1 MKVRTRYE
9 APEETNIPGII
20 YLPSVPI
27 VDTEVFEPC
36 RLFDNLYFIGTRFIG
51 TLVVT
56 TREGL
61 VLIDSMN
68 CRRDVEEIIY
78 PGLAKLG
85 LNGEKILAV
94 IITHGHF
101 DHFGGAA
108 AIQQRSGCQVVMSRR
123 DEVFMQEPDNQV
135 PEQFAR
141 DGVEYP
147 QVTSHV
153 EDGTELVFG
162 GTGFRFSFTP
172 GHTPG
177 GISLVLPVY
186 DQGEKHMVSIW
197 GGINPPG
204 DKSACRTYIDS
215 AVHFQKFSREAGCD
229 VEFSLH
235 PFVDYSLEKM
245 EKIRCRKKGAGHPLV
260 IGPDG
265 VSLFMEIVKVNAK
278 QKLDT
283 LL

>member
-85 LNGEKILAV
+85 LDGEKRLSG
-94 IITHGHF
+94 GHEQK
-101 DHFGGAA
+101 GWGLYAGAG
-108 AIQQRSGCQVVMSRR
+108 QPGSGTVRQGRCRISPGYQPCGRR
-123 DEVFMQEPDNQV
+123 D
-135 PEQFAR
+135 
-141 DGVEYP
+141 
-147 QVTSHV
+147 
-153 EDGTELVFG
+153 
-162 GTGFRFSFTP
+162 
-172 GHTPG
+172 
-177 GISLVLPVY
+177 
-186 DQGEKHMVSIW
+186 
-197 GGINPPG
+197 
-204 DKSACRTYIDS
+204 
-215 AVHFQKFSREAGCD
+215 
-229 VEFSLH
+229 
-235 PFVDYSLEKM
+235 
-245 EKIRCRKKGAGHPLV
+245 GAGLWRDRIPFQLYTRPHARRHFPGTAC
-260 IGPDG
+260 I
-265 VSLFMEIVKVNAK
+265 
-278 QKLDT
+278 
-283 LL
+283 